1 MSKTVKVFLPACTV
15 CMYVYIYTTIFI
27 HSTTTFILISAAPV
41 KAPSTMESNPA
52 DKKMIESLRENV
64 AKLSKQL
71 ETSDGKK
78 TQCEEECNKL
88 KKEII
93 NANVKLEMLN
103 KKVSSIGIASAD
115 SEQYLKEFVDVRT

>member
-1 MSKTVKVFLPACTV
+1 
-15 CMYVYIYTTIFI
+15 MYVCIYTTIFI
-27 HSTTTFILISAAPV
+27 HNTTTFILISAAPV

-78 TQCEEECNKL
+78 MQCEEECNKL

-115 SEQYLKEFVDVRT
+115 SEQSLKEFVDVRT